1 MGRKK
6 KSFPPSKK
14 VNFHFRMTKELYEM
28 RDNLKEMVGKYH
40 GCN

>member
-6 KSFPPSKK
+6 KEFPASKE
-14 VNFHFRMTKELYEM
+14 VNFLFRMTKELYEM
-28 RDNLKEMVGKYH
+28 RDNLKEMVGEYH